1 MGVCTL
7 YTEKIAV
14 FQGHFGLFKKE
25 LIVIKNQLYSKFQ
38 IDQFQQIFLLNL
50 TYNWLYR
57 ILYVL

>member
-50 TYNWLYR
+50 T
-57 ILYVL
+57 